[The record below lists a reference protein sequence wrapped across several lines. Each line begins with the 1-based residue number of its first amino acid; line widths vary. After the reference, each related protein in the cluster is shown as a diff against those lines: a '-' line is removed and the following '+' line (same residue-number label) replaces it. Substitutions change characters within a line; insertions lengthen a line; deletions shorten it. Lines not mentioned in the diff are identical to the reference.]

1 MRRALIVIALA
12 TAAVAPVVAQMPTS
26 PPGAADASRVQA
38 GTYKV
43 DSAHTI
49 IAWKVDHLGFSP
61 YYGLFGDPTGSL
73 TLDPSNPGA
82 ASVNITIPLAR
93 TTVTSE
99 GLYKHLMT
107 ADFFD
112 AANHA
117 NATFVS
123 TKVTPSGTSAK
134 IEGNLT
140 LRGVTK
146 PVVLDAKFYGA
157 GANPM
162 SKVATVGFEATT
174 SIKRSDFG
182 VAYGIPMVS
191 DQVDLK
197 ITAAFER
204 QG

>member
-1 MRRALIVIALA
+1 MRRAFILLALA
-12 TAAVAPVVAQMPTS
+12 TAVAAPVIAQMPTTA
-26 PPGAADASRVQA
+26 PGAPDAARVQA

-43 DSAHTI
+43 DGPHTI
-49 IAWKVDHLGFSP
+49 IAWKVDHLGFNP
-61 YYGLFGDPTGSL
+61 YFGLFGDPTGTL
-73 TLDPSNPGA
+73 TLDPAKPA
-82 ASVNITIPLAR
+82 EASVNITIPIAR
-93 TTVTSE
+93 VTTTSD
-99 GLYKHLMT
+99 GLNKHLMT

-112 AANHA
+112 TANHA

-123 TKVTPSGTSAK
+123 TKVTPSGSSAK

-162 SKVATVGFEATT
+162 SKAATVGFEATT
-174 SIKRSDFG
+174 SINRSDFG
-182 VAYGIPMVS
+182 IKYGIPMVS
-191 DQVDLK
+191 DKVDLK

>member
-1 MRRALIVIALA
+1 
-12 TAAVAPVVAQMPTS
+12 
-26 PPGAADASRVQA
+26 
-38 GTYKV
+38 
-43 DSAHTI
+43 
-49 IAWKVDHLGFSP
+49 
-61 YYGLFGDPTGSL
+61 
-73 TLDPSNPGA
+73 
-82 ASVNITIPLAR
+82 
-93 TTVTSE
+93 
-99 GLYKHLMT
+99 MT